1 VKFVWENNKMIL
13 QLAVSLK
20 IRIKQYGVITRN
32 SAVSPDM
39 SLLAA
44 EQHCPMSLL
53 AAEQHCPMSLLA
65 AMRFCLMSL
74 LATARY
80 CLILIFKDTAN

>member
-1 VKFVWENNKMIL
+1 MEFP
-13 QLAVSLK
+13 
-20 IRIKQYGVITRN
+20 GVITRN

-53 AAEQHCPMSLLA
+53 AA
-65 AMRFCLMSL
+65 MRFYLMSL

-80 CLILIFKDTAN
+80 CLILIFKDTAFKIRETQAFCFVISLGLLTI

>member
-1 VKFVWENNKMIL
+1 MEFP
-13 QLAVSLK
+13 
-20 IRIKQYGVITRN
+20 GVITRN

-53 AAEQHCPMSLLA
+53 KQSDPPVQRDHDSLTNINNLK
-65 AMRFCLMSL
+65 RFTNQLSVQFKH
-74 LATARY
+74 ATPK
-80 CLILIFKDTAN
+80 I